1 MGGEKGGWC
10 FPNHFIGL
18 SRCHSVHLY
27 FLWLF
32 SFLAHLVG
40 GVIGESEGVVSA
52 VRLAGGYPRPSMG
65 GAEGWLW
72 AEGRRRREMRR

>member
-1 MGGEKGGWC
+1 MCARGGVLSKRLHWC
-10 FPNHFIGL
+10 ISLSLCTPLFPLAPF
-18 SRCHSVHLY
+18 
-27 FLWLF
+27 FF
-32 SFLAHLVG
+32 FAHLVG

-65 GAEGWLW
+65 GAEGRLW